1 MLINSENI
9 IDLDCFSINPSVS
22 IQEIDLGCTKV
33 YTMDNFYEK
42 FEHAHEEMLKLP
54 FCPVHKSDN
63 ITHFDGRSSYAY
75 SMTMTQC
82 PLTTHYKHL
91 VAQLAEVSVER
102 VECKDR
108 ILFNAFQFTTDW
120 FDYQNNWYNIH
131 NDASYSDSSNMIS
144 MVVFMNKHYE
154 EGEGINVYDY
164 QNRDKYEFMEPK
176 ENFPPLFT
184 LQAKPNRAILFNG
197 HMPHGPCIGTDQF
210 TKETRYT
217 QVAFSTIQ

>member
-9 IDLDCFSINPSVS
+9 IDLDCFTINPSIS

-54 FCPVHKSDN
+54 FSPVHKSDN

-75 SMTMTQC
+75 SMTMTEC

-108 ILFNAFQFTTDW
+108 ILFNAFQFTTEW

-154 EGEGINVYDY
+154 EG
-164 QNRDKYEFMEPK
+164 K
-176 ENFPPLFT
+176 ESMSMTIRTETSMSSWNQKKIFHLFLPYSLNQT
-184 LQAKPNRAILFNG
+184 VLSYSMDTCLMV
-197 HMPHGPCIGTDQF
+197 H
-210 TKETRYT
+210 
-217 QVAFSTIQ
+217 V